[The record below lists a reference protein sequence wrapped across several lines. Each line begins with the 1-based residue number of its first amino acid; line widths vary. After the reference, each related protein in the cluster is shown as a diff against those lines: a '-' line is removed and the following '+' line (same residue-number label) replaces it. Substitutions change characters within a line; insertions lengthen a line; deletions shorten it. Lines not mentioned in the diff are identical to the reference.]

1 MQVLDIRD
9 GQGNRRMDCYRKE
22 GNKIVFPSKGI
33 YVLELQAIDGQRKPV
48 RKKFMLL
55 ADNR

>member
-1 MQVLDIRD
+1 MDIRD